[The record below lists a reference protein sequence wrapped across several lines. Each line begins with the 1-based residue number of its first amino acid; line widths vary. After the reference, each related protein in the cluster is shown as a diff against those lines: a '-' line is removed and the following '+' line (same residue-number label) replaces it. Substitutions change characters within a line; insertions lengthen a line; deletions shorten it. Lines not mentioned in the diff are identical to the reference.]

1 MVASGALDL
10 GGLSVGTEADGKVS
24 SPDHPPLETRLEK
37 GRTDNSTWAWAKRP
51 VEINMVSIL
60 EA

>member
-1 MVASGALDL
+1 MVVSGALDP

-24 SPDHPPLETRLEK
+24 SPGHPPLKIRLEK
-37 GRTDNSTWAWAKRP
+37 GRTDSSTWAKRP
-51 VEINMVSIL
+51 VGINTVSVL

>member
-1 MVASGALDL
+1 MVAPGALDL

-24 SPDHPPLETRLEK
+24 SPGHPPLEIRLEK
-37 GRTDNSTWAWAKRP
+37 GRTDSSTWAKRP
-51 VEINMVSIL
+51 VEINIVFVL

>member
-24 SPDHPPLETRLEK
+24 SPGHPPLEIRLGK
-37 GRTDNSTWAWAKRP
+37 GRMDSGTWAKRP
-51 VEINMVSIL
+51 VGINTVSVL